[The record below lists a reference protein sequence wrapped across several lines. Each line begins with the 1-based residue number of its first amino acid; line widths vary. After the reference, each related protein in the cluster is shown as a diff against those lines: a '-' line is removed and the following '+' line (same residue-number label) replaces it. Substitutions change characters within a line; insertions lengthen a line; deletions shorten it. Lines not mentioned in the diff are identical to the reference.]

1 MKHTRILKVLFFSWP
16 LVEIAGFI
24 VVGKWIGVLPTLLLV
39 IALVIFGAVILRY
52 QGLIQLYQ
60 LQLRMQRGEA
70 LAPQVLDN
78 AMLMLAGFILL
89 LPGFIKDIP
98 ALFLLFS
105 GVRRRLLNY
114 LTKKGWIHLPPQ
126 ADHPV
131 IEAEFWHDEHK

>member
-1 MKHTRILKVLFFSWP
+1 MKHTRILKVIFFSWP
-16 LVEIAGFI
+16 LVEIAGLI
-24 VVGKWIGVLPTLLLV
+24 IIGKWIGVLPTLLLV
-39 IALVIFGAVILRY
+39 IAFIALGAVILRY

-70 LAPQVLDN
+70 LAPQVMDN

-114 LTKKGWIHLPPQ
+114 AIKKGWIHLPPQ
-126 ADHPV
+126 SDHKV
-131 IEAEFWHDEHK
+131 IEGEFWHDEHK